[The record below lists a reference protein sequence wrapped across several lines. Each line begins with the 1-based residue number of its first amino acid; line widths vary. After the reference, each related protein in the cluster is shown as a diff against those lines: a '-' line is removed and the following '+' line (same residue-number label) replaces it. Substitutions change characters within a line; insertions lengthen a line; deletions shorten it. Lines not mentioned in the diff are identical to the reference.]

1 MNLSRIDLN
10 LFVVFEAIF
19 TLGGITAAAG
29 KLNLSQSAVSHALA
43 RLRVLF
49 DDPLFERK
57 SGGMIPTPR
66 ARALIGDVRI
76 ALQSME
82 ETLQRNG
89 HFNPVTA
96 QRRFTL
102 AMGNP
107 MDTLLLPALMKRI
120 ELAPGI
126 EIAAA
131 YSNRRR
137 IESALRDGSLDA
149 ALDVLMPMSADIGH
163 KAILTDPMVILARR
177 DHPRVQGQ
185 IDLDT
190 YLELDHTQVSSRR
203 FGPAIEDM
211 ALRRLGL
218 KRRVRLRCQHY
229 AAACRIVS
237 QTDFLAT
244 MPSRFAASSNAALQ
258 NQLLPAPFE
267 VPPIEMFLY
276 WNTGTDNDAGAQ
288 WLRNQILEAMAEI
301 QTSGN
306 AS

>member
-43 RLRVLF
+43 RLRTLF

-57 SGGMIPTPR
+57 SGGMVPTPR

-82 ETLQRNG
+82 ETLQRKG
-89 HFNPVTA
+89 DFNPATA

-107 MDTLLLPALMKRI
+107 LDSLLLPVLMRRM
-120 ELAPGI
+120 ELAGPGI
-126 EIAAA
+126 EVAAA

-163 KAILTDPMVILARR
+163 KVILTDPMVILARR
-177 DHPRVQGQ
+177 GHTRIQGK

-190 YLELDHTQVSSRR
+190 YLELEHIQVSSRR

-218 KRRVRLRCQHY
+218 RRNVRLRCQHY

-237 QTDFLAT
+237 HTDILAT
-244 MPSRFAASSNAALQ
+244 MPSRFAASSNASLQ

-276 WNTGTDNDAGAQ
+276 WNSGANNDAGGQ
-288 WLRNQILEAMAEI
+288 WLRDQILAAMAEI
-301 QTSGN
+301 QS
-306 AS
+306 